1 MTCLRQRHTG
11 RNPGFSL
18 AENTDD
24 LFVGKT
30 LLHGSVLMLLMNILL
45 SSGGMLINGEQVS
58 VRRTESKNK
67 TGSLPSNEF

>member
-1 MTCLRQRHTG
+1 
-11 RNPGFSL
+11 
-18 AENTDD
+18 
-24 LFVGKT
+24 
-30 LLHGSVLMLLMNILL
+30 MLLMNILL